1 MARPADSLK
10 SSKPNTTSGHNSMP
24 TISKNS
30 DVISNLRG
38 LGLNEYEAKAY
49 YALAASATCTAG
61 ELATKAQLPRPRVY
75 DVLTS
80 LQDQGFVVLRPG
92 RPVKYSAL
100 PLGEAIDTLKKQ
112 KRAELEKQ
120 FIHYESVGRDMQN
133 KIKAGSLAEGYA
145 IEDNVWT
152 LKGKDAIHS
161 KLASMLAD
169 AKTHVVMSSTPNGLL
184 QKLKI
189 HGQLLQAARQ
199 RGVKI
204 HVVTAKNVPEV
215 TSIAHSTTNASLPT
229 RFVLA
234 DDQALLFLTSEE
246 THSDDEVGLWLKN
259 PHVTATLR
267 QLVTK

>member
-1 MARPADSLK
+1 MSGADSHSLK
-10 SSKPNTTSGHNSMP
+10 SSRYNTSSGSAMP
-24 TISKNS
+24 VISKNS
-30 DVISNLRG
+30 DVVSNLRT

-49 YALAASATCTAG
+49 YALASSATCTAG

-100 PLGEAIDTLKKQ
+100 PINEAIETLKKQ

-120 FIHYESVGRDMQN
+120 LTHFEHVVKEMQS
-133 KIKAGSLAEGYA
+133 KIKAGSLTEGFA

-152 LKGKDAIHS
+152 LKGKDAINS

-169 AKTHVVMSSTPNGLL
+169 AKSHVMISSTQTGLQ
-184 QKLKI
+184 QKMKA
-189 HGQLLQAARQ
+189 HGQLLHQAKS

-204 HVVTAKNVPEV
+204 HVVAPKMAPEV
-215 TSIAHSTTNASLPT
+215 TQLAHSTSQNALPT

-234 DDQALLFLTSEE
+234 DDQALLFLTNEE
-246 THSDDEVGLWLKN
+246 MHADDEVGLWLKN
-259 PHVTATLR
+259 PHVAQTLK
-267 QLVTK
+267 QLLTK